1 MQRLEQAS
9 LSTGFEKLQVKD
21 ADMEL
26 QSKVSRL
33 EVEIRTLQQ
42 ENRTLQQEN
51 RTLQQ
56 QVQTLHQQL
65 ETYQSVIDQLLANA
79 ELQFKTRRRILIQ
92 ESRKKLLR
100 KLGLQKE
107 DAVTWEDFIKNLSLS
122 QKVALGVSAGV
133 LQLLGS
139 GMRTLNI
146 AIHTSDNLL
155 EIAHAMNNVQNMA
168 ERTTWRDAF
177 IFCFERNPE
186 DVEF

>member
-42 ENRTLQQEN
+42 ENRTLQQ
-51 RTLQQ
+51 

-65 ETYQSVIDQLLANA
+65 ETHQSVIDQLLANA

>member
-33 EVEIRTLQQ
+33 EVEI
-42 ENRTLQQEN
+42 RTLQQEN

>member
-33 EVEIRTLQQ
+33 EVEI
-42 ENRTLQQEN
+42 RTLQQEN

-155 EIAHAMNNVQNMA
+155 EIAHAVNNVQNMA

>member
-33 EVEIRTLQQ
+33 EVEI
-42 ENRTLQQEN
+42 RTLQQEN

-107 DAVTWEDFIKNLSLS
+107 DAVTWEDFIKNLFLS

-155 EIAHAMNNVQNMA
+155 EIAHAVNNVQNMA

>member
-42 ENRTLQQEN
+42 ET